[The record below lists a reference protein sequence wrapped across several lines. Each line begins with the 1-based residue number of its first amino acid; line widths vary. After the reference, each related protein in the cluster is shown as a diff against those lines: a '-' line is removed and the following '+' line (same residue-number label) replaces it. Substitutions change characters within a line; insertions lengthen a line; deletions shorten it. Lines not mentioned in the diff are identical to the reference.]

1 LIAVV
6 EADYLTAVDVES
18 AVVVIETDFVLLSRV
33 IYE

>member
-18 AVVVIETDFVLLSRV
+18 AVVVVETDCCVAEPS
-33 IYE
+33 YS